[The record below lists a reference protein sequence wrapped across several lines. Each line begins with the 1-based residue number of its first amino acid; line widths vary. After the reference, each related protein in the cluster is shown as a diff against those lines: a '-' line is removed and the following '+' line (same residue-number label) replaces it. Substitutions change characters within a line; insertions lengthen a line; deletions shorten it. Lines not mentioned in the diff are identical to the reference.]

1 MQELAN
7 PMNVTPAEVVAAM
20 VRLQPS
26 QAETIVHLLGEANS
40 DLTTFCR
47 LVRSRIGGSLLF
59 DAVMLLRGLPMD
71 VPRPKRAELFE
82 HAIRCRGNDCSYP
95 GCAEIRTMFNSLHE
109 HAWTC
114 SVTGCRT
121 CTQHQKVRDAMR
133 RARTRYATRPVTT
146 RPVIPEVKADDNA
159 SGLILLAQ
167 AGNLARSAL
176 GDLPTASPR
185 NSPCNSPNA
194 SPKPQ
199 RRKKPKL
206 APSVL
211 GPDVVLARPVLL
223 PM

>member
-1 MQELAN
+1 
-7 PMNVTPAEVVAAM
+7 M

-26 QAETIVHLLGEANS
+26 QADVIVQLLREANS

-47 LVRSRIGGSLLF
+47 LVRLQIGGALVF
-59 DAVMLLRGLPMD
+59 DSVMLLRGLPVE
-71 VPRPKRAELFE
+71 VPRPKRIELFE
-82 HAIRCRGNDCSYP
+82 HAICCRANDCSYP

-114 SVTGCRT
+114 SVPDCRT

-133 RARTRYATRPVTT
+133 RARARDPPARPIAAS
-146 RPVIPEVKADDNA
+146 PVVPEVTPHDAA
-159 SGLILLAQ
+159 SGLNLLAQ
-167 AGNLARSAL
+167 AGHMARSAL
-176 GDLPTASPR
+176 GDLPTSSPR
-185 NSPCNSPNA
+185 NSPCTSPNA

-199 RRKKPKL
+199 RHKRAKK

-211 GPDVVLARPVLL
+211 RAPGQPVLARAVLL